1 MGVEVPV
8 QVAAADADRPDLEQ
22 HFPRT
27 GVRRQRRFDNFES
40 VGRNQVDGFH
50 KDQTENYIARPPVS
64 VRELCTH
71 ILCYTVYVSKNLTLT
86 LDEETLREARKVAL
100 DRNTSVNQLVR
111 DYLARL
117 VRETDEQAMAL
128 RRLDEIF
135 RKKRVTVGR
144 RTWKREDLHER

>member
-1 MGVEVPV
+1 M
-8 QVAAADADRPDLEQ
+8 
-22 HFPRT
+22 
-27 GVRRQRRFDNFES
+27 
-40 VGRNQVDGFH
+40 
-50 KDQTENYIARPPVS
+50 
-64 VRELCTH
+64 
-71 ILCYTVYVSKNLTLT
+71 SKNLTLT